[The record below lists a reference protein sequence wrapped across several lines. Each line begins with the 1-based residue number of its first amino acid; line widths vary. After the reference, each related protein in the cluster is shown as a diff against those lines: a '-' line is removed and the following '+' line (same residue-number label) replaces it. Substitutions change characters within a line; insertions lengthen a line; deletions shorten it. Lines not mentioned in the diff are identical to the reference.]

1 MQKKKTTHI
10 EVHNTDKVILDLL
23 CCTLN
28 LYVSLCTVGV
38 CVYLCVCVRVCER
51 VSVGDIVARDRWWTS
66 VLALVCSCDDMAV
79 RVRVRVHVG
88 AEWVETQTR

>member
-1 MQKKKTTHI
+1 MLHF
-10 EVHNTDKVILDLL
+10 ESV
-23 CCTLN
+23 
-28 LYVSLCTVGV
+28 YG
-38 CVYLCVCVRVCER
+38 CVFIYCRCVCVCVRVCAS

-79 RVRVRVHVG
+79 RVRVHAC